1 MNALLFR
8 TRVAVLWIAGAVAVL
23 GSILLYLFMPGAL
36 EEVLAGEVEG
46 DPLDEA
52 MGFFMAGLVIIPVAM
67 AALTVLV
74 GERLNRYVN
83 LIAGLAFGLF
93 GAYGV
98 VAETSAEGFNVH
110 ILMVAVVAA
119 LAFLIAG
126 LALAGLRQPPAGG
139 RAGKRAEST
148 PRGSHRLIRLQEIE
162 QIAAVWGN
170 KGVRGRGVRGSTPG
184 RRTKDVSKRCNPGQR
199 SPLSERPE
207 LGGWCAHWS
216 HLWRSHRPPSFRR
229 TECPSRAPRVGEPD
243 R

>member
-23 GSILLYLFMPGAL
+23 GSVLLYLFMPGAL

-93 GAYGV
+93 GVYGV
-98 VAETSAEGFNVH
+98 VGETSADGFNVH
-110 ILMVAVVAA
+110 ILMVAVAAA

-126 LALAGLRQPPAGG
+126 LALAGLRQPP
-139 RAGKRAEST
+139 
-148 PRGSHRLIRLQEIE
+148 PQ
-162 QIAAVWGN
+162 AAVRGN
-170 KGVRGRGVRGSTPG
+170 
-184 RRTKDVSKRCNPGQR
+184 GQ
-199 SPLSERPE
+199 SRPRE
-207 LGGWCAHWS
+207 EA
-216 HLWRSHRPPSFRR
+216 
-229 TECPSRAPRVGEPD
+229 TV
-243 R
+243 